1 MKKKQ
6 KRQFL
11 SVILARKN
19 SVRIK
24 NKNLKK
30 INGKTLIEH
39 TVLFAKKFE
48 NISNILLST
57 DSKKIIHSVR
67 KFKNIIL
74 HNREKKYSGSK
85 SESLVLL
92 KRIIKWYELKYEI
105 KLRGVILLQ
114 PTTPFRN
121 KSLLNKTLESF
132 INNKFKFNYFSVSQN
147 DKKNNLVI
155 SDNNLL
161 KITKKKDNNCYING
175 SFYIFNKS
183 KIKKNIK
190 ESILSYKSKGVKIS
204 SIKYSIDIDEYDDLK
219 LARTYKK

>member
-1 MKKKQ
+1 M
-6 KRQFL
+6 
-11 SVILARKN
+11 
-19 SVRIK
+19 
-24 NKNLKK
+24 
-30 INGKTLIEH
+30 
-39 TVLFAKKFE
+39 
-48 NISNILLST
+48 
-57 DSKKIIHSVR
+57 
-67 KFKNIIL
+67 
-74 HNREKKYSGSK
+74 
-85 SESLVLL
+85 
-92 KRIIKWYELKYEI
+92 
-105 KLRGVILLQ
+105 ILLQ

-132 INNKFKFNYFSVSQN
+132 INNKFKINYFSVSQN

-161 KITKKKDNNCYING
+161 EITKKKDNNCYING

-183 KIKKNIK
+183 KIKKNMK